1 MLRPESQARSRKQRC
16 FMVNLTGYTNLLTL
30 MAYPIRHSS
39 SPAMHNE
46 ALSYLGLDYVYLC
59 FDVDQSNLKGA
70 IDAMRTLKIRGG
82 NISMPNKIEVM
93 QYLDIIAPEAKLCG
107 AVNTIV
113 NDDGIL
119 TGHLTDGTGFI
130 SALKDRGIDIRGKKI
145 TVVGA
150 GGIGKTIEVSSAYE
164 GASEISIFNVRDKY
178 WTRACETAWEIGD
191 GSGCR
196 VALHD
201 LSDLDALKKEIRSS
215 YLVVNA
221 TSVGMQPLEGQTY
234 IPDKDY
240 FEPGMNVMD
249 VVYEPRETLFLKMAR
264 EAGCNTMNG
273 LSMMLFQGAA
283 AFKLWMG
290 KDMPIGHMK
299 EFLGIE

>member
-1 MLRPESQARSRKQRC
+1 MI
-16 FMVNLTGYTNLLTL
+16 NLTGYTNLLTL

-93 QYLDIIAPEAKLCG
+93 QYLDNISPEAKLCG

-119 TGHLTDGTGFI
+119 TGHLTDGLGFI
-130 SALKDRGIDIRGKKI
+130 AALKDRDIDIKGKKI

-150 GGIGKTIEVSSAYE
+150 GGIGKTIEVTAAYE

-178 WTRACETAWEIGD
+178 WTRACETAWEIGEEA
-191 GSGCR
+191 GCR

-201 LSDLDALKKEIRSS
+201 LTNLSALKEEIHSS
-215 YLVVNA
+215 YLLVNA
-221 TSVGMQPLEGQTY
+221 TSVGMQPLDGQTY
-234 IPDKDY
+234 IPDSSY
-240 FEPGMNVMD
+240 FAPDMHVMD

-264 EAGCNTMNG
+264 EAGCDTMNG

-290 KDMPIGHMK
+290 RDMPIDHMK